1 MSLSL
6 LHTLLGAPRLSE
18 RSMLTSGSKTT
29 GSNGELALRNA
40 FFQGASNTFL
50 CSLFQQLL
58 L

>member
-50 CSLFQQLL
+50 CSLFQQL
-58 L
+58 